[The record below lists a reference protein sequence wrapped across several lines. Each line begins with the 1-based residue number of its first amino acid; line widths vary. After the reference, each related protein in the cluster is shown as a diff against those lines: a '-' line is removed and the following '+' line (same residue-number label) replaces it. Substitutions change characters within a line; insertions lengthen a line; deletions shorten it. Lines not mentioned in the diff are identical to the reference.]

1 MTVPLQF
8 EEKAGEEGIR
18 SRFNKIM
25 KVVVNV
31 NVQLVL
37 ESSKPRTSDHQ
48 MKLRGLSKTDEV
60 HLHRAGGEAPLPSPP
75 TPPPRIGGYLVLIFG
90 PLAHN

>member
-37 ESSKPRTSDHQ
+37 ESSKPRTSDH
-48 MKLRGLSKTDEV
+48 
-60 HLHRAGGEAPLPSPP
+60 
-75 TPPPRIGGYLVLIFG
+75 
-90 PLAHN
+90 

>member
-8 EEKAGEEGIR
+8 EEKAGEGGIR

-37 ESSKPRTSDHQ
+37 ESSKPRTSDH
-48 MKLRGLSKTDEV
+48 
-60 HLHRAGGEAPLPSPP
+60 
-75 TPPPRIGGYLVLIFG
+75 
-90 PLAHN
+90 